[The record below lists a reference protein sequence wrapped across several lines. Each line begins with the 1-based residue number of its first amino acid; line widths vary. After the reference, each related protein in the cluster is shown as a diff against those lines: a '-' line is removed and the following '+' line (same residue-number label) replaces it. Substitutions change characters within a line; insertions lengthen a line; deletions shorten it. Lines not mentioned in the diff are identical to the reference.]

1 VRRQFERYANPLSR
15 ILGAGQ
21 MLAAIAAF
29 VIAGG
34 ILSAYQF
41 VSLRQTL
48 RDDVEVQSAILAD
61 NIAASL
67 MFQDAAA
74 ADEMLR
80 SFSHARYLTS
90 VVAYDQ
96 QGAVFARYV
105 ARENLAASAH
115 PADSNGVNDVS
126 VTRSIRYR
134 GALLGH
140 VVLVAHTGGI
150 MTGLL
155 RYVALF
161 GLASLVALFAAWLVM
176 RNTRAR
182 MSKAERELD
191 YLAYTDP
198 VTSLPNRR
206 ASYEALERELRNHA
220 RSGRRLS
227 LLIVDLDNF
236 KSVNDTAGHGA
247 GDQLLRK
254 VGSALSAAVR
264 TTDLVGR
271 IGGDEFV
278 IIVPNLH
285 SRAEAFAI
293 AAAVIE
299 AFCRPFDVD
308 GVERFA
314 TVSVGVS
321 LFPDDAVAM
330 SELVSSADIALY
342 HAKLAGKNRFSGFQ
356 AEMTRAAQRR
366 VQIERELRKAMELD
380 ELDVFYQPQCDCQS
394 GRIVGFE
401 ALVRWPHASEGFIP
415 PGEFIPVAEES
426 GLIGAL
432 GLWVLHRACT
442 DTRLWNEVHGVALGL
457 AVNVSVRQLREQD
470 FVEQVKKVLHETR
483 FPPDHLE
490 LELTESFLMGD
501 VDAALGFMRQLRA
514 MGVKLSVDD
523 FGTGYSSLSYLQSFP
538 LNRLKIDRSFIQRL
552 PESGQTMTR
561 AIISLAHSFEMTVVA
576 EGVESAPQL
585 AWLREAGCDS
595 VQGYLLGRPMP
606 ASDVDAL
613 LRRTAGATE
622 VALDA

>member
-41 VSLRQTL
+41 ASLRQTL

-61 NIAASL
+61 NIAASV

-80 SFSHARYLTS
+80 SFGHARYLTS

-105 ARENLAASAH
+105 ARESPSATA
-115 PADSNGVNDVS
+115 PSTESNGVNDVS

-134 GALLGH
+134 GAPLGH
-140 VVLVAHTGGI
+140 VVLVANTGGI
-150 MTGLL
+150 ITGLL

-161 GLASLVALFAAWLVM
+161 GLASLVALLAAWLVM

-278 IIVPNLH
+278 IIVPNLQ
-285 SRAEAFAI
+285 SRAEAFVI

-299 AFCRPFDVD
+299 AFCKPFDVD

-342 HAKLAGKNRFSGFQ
+342 HAKLAGKNRFSGFR

-380 ELDVFYQPQCDCQS
+380 ELDVYYQPQCDCLS
-394 GRIVGFE
+394 GEIVSFE

-415 PGEFIPVAEES
+415 PAEFIPVAEES

-432 GLWVLHRACT
+432 GLWVLQRACT
-442 DTRLWNEVHGVALGL
+442 DTRLWNDVHGVELGL

-470 FVEQVKKVLHETR
+470 FVEQVRQVLRETG

-501 VDAALGFMRQLRA
+501 VDAALDFMRELRA

-552 PESGQTMTR
+552 PDAGQTMTR

-585 AWLREAGCDS
+585 AWLQEAGCDA

-606 ASDVDAL
+606 ASDVNAL

-622 VALDA
+622 IALDA